1 MAAGT
6 ENLLPSAKDMMQK
19 MALAEADEASKI
31 AREQAAA
38 EAEKKALLD
47 RLKGPSGVSDEEAI
61 KRVMPVIQRAV
72 SKGKTEVLVYR
83 FPNDLCTDG
92 GRAINQ
98 AEPGW
103 ENTLTGHSQ
112 GGLQALGAPIQG
124 SRLQAQGRN
133 RRLPRRDTRRRR
145 YDPEVGLSARGS
157 LLPPIRL
164 GGELGM
170 S

>member
-19 MALAEADEASKI
+19 MALAEAEEASKI

-38 EAEKKALLD
+38 EAEKNALLD

-83 FPNDLCTDG
+83 FPNALCTDG

-103 ENTLTGHSQ
+103 ENTLTGIPKEVFKLWERQ
-112 GGLQALGAPIQG
+112 FKDRGYKLKVEIVDFPGGIPG
-124 SRLQAQGRN
+124 
-133 RRLPRRDTRRRR
+133 D
-145 YDPEVGLSARGS
+145 VGMTLKWG
-157 LLPPIRL
+157 
-164 GGELGM
+164 
-170 S
+170 